1 VVKPSK
7 PQKVVNVLVDSAA
20 KLGALSYLVP
30 AGLTLTPGD
39 AVHVPFGTRTAHGIV
54 LGVGDSAKAT
64 REVIAVFGRR
74 AHQADVETARELAR
88 RHLCA
93 LEKLVPRF
101 APSSAKGAAAV
112 PAGPVVLRGIQD
124 ESFQEDGPESK
135 RALAWC
141 TPNVDRVRYA
151 ANEAVK
157 LSAHGQVLVL
167 CPTVALVTAVLSQF
181 ESGAARLD
189 AAAARGA
196 WSGFVE
202 GSVAIGVGTRAAAL
216 YSPQALGGIVVLDPE
231 HPGHIE
237 AQQPH
242 THARDVALLRS
253 EKYDTHLTMVSS
265 TCEPAALASGVK
277 LRIVGES
284 LPSVVLLD
292 RSATTNGVRLIP
304 THVQIEVKRALE
316 HGTVCVVAPGRCRL
330 VCAQCRS
337 SRTCSL
343 DHHPTVCSC
352 TLALCERCGSEAT
365 KPSGWD
371 ATRLTAVFASYPH
384 AKNLR
389 CIAADELTKVHGCS
403 LTVVLDA
410 DSPTKTATLQPELA
424 QLRLLQ
430 AAAGTLTAKGT
441 LLLCTQDAT
450 QPLLQRWNASDRRG
464 AARVCYRS
472 AKESGLPPFGRLV
485 LVRIAR
491 QTAPSCANW
500 PGHVH
505 GPRMVK
511 PGEWEVLVRCTD
523 DQLELLNAPLERL
536 RRSAKIRITVS

>member
-1 VVKPSK
+1 VVKPLK
-7 PQKVVNVLVDSAA
+7 PQQVVNVLVDSAA

-30 AGLTLTPGD
+30 LDLVVTPGD

-54 LGVGDSAKAT
+54 LGAGDAAKAT
-64 REVIAVFGRR
+64 REVITVFGRR

-88 RHLCA
+88 RHLCG

-101 APSSAKGAAAV
+101 APSSAKGAEAV
-112 PAGPVVLRGIQD
+112 PAGPVIMRPLAD
-124 ESFQEDGPESK
+124 EAFQEDGPETK
-135 RALAWC
+135 RTLAWC
-141 TPNVDRVRYA
+141 TPGVDRVRYA
-151 ANEAVK
+151 AHEAVK
-157 LSAHGQVLVL
+157 LATYGQVLVL
-167 CPTVALVTAVLSQF
+167 CPTVAMVTAVLSQF

-196 WSGFVE
+196 WSGFVK
-202 GSVAIGVGTRAAAL
+202 GSVTIGVGTRAAAL

-265 TCEPAALASGVK
+265 TCEPAALAAGVK

-284 LPSVVLLD
+284 LPAVVLLD
-292 RSATTNGVRLIP
+292 RSSTTNGVRLIP

-316 HGTVCVVAPGRCRL
+316 HGLVCIVAPGRCRL

-343 DHHPTVCSC
+343 DHHPTACTCS
-352 TLALCERCGSEAT
+352 LSPCERCGSEAT

-371 ATRLTAVFASYPH
+371 STRLTAVFASYPH

-389 CIAADELTKVHGCS
+389 CVAADELGKIHGCT

-424 QLRLLQ
+424 QLRLVQ
-430 AAAGTLTAKGT
+430 AASGTLATQGT

-450 QPLLQRWNASDRRG
+450 QPLLQRWNARDRRG

-472 AKESGLPPFGRLV
+472 AKAAGLPPFGRLV

-491 QTAPSCANW
+491 STAPSCANW

-523 DQLELLNAPLERL
+523 AQLESLNAPLERL
-536 RRSAKIRITVS
+536 RRSAKVRITVS